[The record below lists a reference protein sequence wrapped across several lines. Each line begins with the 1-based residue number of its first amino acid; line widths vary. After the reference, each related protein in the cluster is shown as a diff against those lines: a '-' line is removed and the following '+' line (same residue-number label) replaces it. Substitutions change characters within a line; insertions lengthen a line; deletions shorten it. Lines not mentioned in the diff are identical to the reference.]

1 MFCIT
6 YDRKVVAA
14 RAVLGYLPYHNKET
28 MKRLTY
34 ISAFS
39 GPLSRAEIENI
50 GQKSVA
56 NNQRDGL
63 TGALF
68 CFRDLFYQILEG
80 EEGAIDRCYARILAD
95 SRHKDIFCLNVEA
108 GIKERQYGDWAMKTV
123 VLEDSQE
130 DLLRP
135 LRNMMDSLARTHMIL
150 EKYAPE
156 QIIQTIQRGLNP
168 LEMKSFHT
176 ERVVLFADIMA
187 STTLTESL
195 RAEVMADI
203 LHAFYEIGNRAIK
216 QGGGTISKLTGDGL
230 MAHFTPDA
238 ARAAL
243 EASLEIQRSLAAY
256 RQKFPS
262 SDPRSLLFAGIGI
275 SAGAVLEGSIGSEER
290 KDYTLLGDPVNSA
303 ARLESVT
310 RKTGWSLVFDS
321 RFRNLLGSSQP
332 LKRLGQYQPKGKKET
347 LEIFTVAE
355 SATRLSISPAQL
367 RDSIA
372 HFKPSAA

>member
-1 MFCIT
+1 
-6 YDRKVVAA
+6 
-14 RAVLGYLPYHNKET
+14 

-34 ISAFS
+34 ISAFA
-39 GPLSRAEIENI
+39 GPLSRSEIENI
-50 GQKSVA
+50 GQKSVQ

-80 EEGAIDRCYARILAD
+80 EENEIDRCYARILAD
-95 SRHKDIFCLNVEA
+95 PRHKDIFCLNVEA

-123 VLEDSQE
+123 VLDDSQE

-156 QIIQTIQRGLNP
+156 QIIQNIQRGLNP
-168 LEMKSFHT
+168 LDIKSFHT

-195 RAEVMADI
+195 RADI
-203 LHAFYEIGNRAIK
+203 MVEMLGAFYEIGNRAIK
-216 QGGGTISKLTGDGL
+216 NAGGTISKLTGDGL
-230 MAHFTPDA
+230 MAHFTPDR
-238 ARAAL
+238 ARPAL
-243 EASLEIQRSLAAY
+243 LASLEIQRGLAAY
-256 RQKFPS
+256 RARHSS
-262 SDPRSLLFAGIGI
+262 SDPRSFLFAGIGI

-310 RKTGWSLVFDS
+310 RKTGWSIVFDS
-321 RFRNLLGSSQP
+321 RFRDLVGTGENM
-332 LKRLGQYQPKGKKET
+332 KRLGQYQPKGKKET
-347 LEIFTVAE
+347 LEIFTATE
-355 SATRLSISPAQL
+355 AATRLAISPAAL
-367 RDSIA
+367 RDAITQFAREAS
-372 HFKPSAA
+372 S